1 MFEYTWTNWA
11 ATLAPPTFQDSTK
24 TIDPF
29 FFPFFLFFFVVSS
42 FFFFSS
48 SERCFG
54 EILWRRIWNF
64 RFEIEISEPKMGDWP
79 TTRTRL
85 DSTRARRDQLSS
97 NFKVDGKNRTR
108 GIN

>member
-1 MFEYTWTNWA
+1 MCEYTWTNWA
-11 ATLAPPTFQDSTK
+11 AMLAPPTFQDSTK

-29 FFPFFLFFFVVSS
+29 FSLSFFFFFRRFV
-42 FFFFSS
+42 FFFSS